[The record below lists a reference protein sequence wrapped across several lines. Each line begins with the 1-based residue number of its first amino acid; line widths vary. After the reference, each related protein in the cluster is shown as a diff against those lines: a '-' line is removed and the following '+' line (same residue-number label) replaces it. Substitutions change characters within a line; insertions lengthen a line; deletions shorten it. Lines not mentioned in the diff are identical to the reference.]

1 VAVNTETTREIIYP
15 QGSFGCHWDDQFRIL
30 EVDSA
35 NLQLSSE
42 CLPTVNIEAQIGNSG
57 GYPTAGFIGEN
68 LKICGD
74 DSLGRG
80 EADGFKIRMDA
91 PASQLVGD
99 TLAPTPFKAMIAEPV
114 GNQSKADRCE
124 DQGHCGRWLEVTKPA
139 EKVGRFQ
146 DKEG

>member
-1 VAVNTETTREIIYP
+1 MYS
-15 QGSFGCHWDDQFRIL
+15 QGSFGCHRDGQFRIL

-42 CLPTVNIEAQIGNSG
+42 CLPTVNIQAQIGNSG

-68 LKICGD
+68 LKVCGD
-74 DSLGRG
+74 DALGRG
-80 EADGFKIRMDA
+80 EADRFKIRMDA

-114 GNQSKADRCE
+114 GYQSKADRCE
-124 DQGHCGRWLEVTKPA
+124 DQGQSSRCLEVTKPA

-146 DKEG
+146 DKRG